1 LLANHILLFYI
12 EEIFFLISMK
22 VFWQNDV
29 FNFSLVIGLKKGVFF
44 EGLLYFPILSTIT
57 VNGKEIL

>member
-1 LLANHILLFYI
+1 
-12 EEIFFLISMK
+12 MK

-29 FNFSLVIGLKKGVFF
+29 FNFSPVIGLKKAYFV

-57 VNGKEIL
+57 VNGNEML